1 MPKCPFCG
9 AEIIYLVVHESSF
22 ATHVYKVY
30 SDGRWEWQYDDEGSK
45 VYTAYCP
52 ECDEQIPLYGHIED
66 FLREKYVVLRSD
78 DPEIKRKG
86 NSVLFRGK
94 VYKVEMES
102 EGGALHL
109 LHLKLVE
116 DETLASIIKAS
127 LE

>member
-9 AEIIYLVVHESSF
+9 VEISYLVVHESDIT
-22 ATHVYKVY
+22 THVYKVY
-30 SDGRWEWQYDDEGSK
+30 LDGRWEWQYDRNK
-45 VYTAYCP
+45 VYTTYCP
-52 ECDEQIPLYGHIED
+52 ECKEQIPLHGHIED
-66 FLREKYVVLRSD
+66 FLKEKYVVLRSD

-94 VYKVEMES
+94 VYKVKIETES
-102 EGGALHL
+102 GSLHL

-116 DETLASIIKAS
+116 DETLASIIRAS